1 MAKAKLP
8 TKRKAVI
15 RRRPTI
21 LGVNWSYVLI
31 GDNGKVLTVSE
42 TMKRRRSCVEVCKKY
57 FPDFKIVFE

>member
-1 MAKAKLP
+1 MAKAKTP

-21 LGVNWSYVLI
+21 MGVNWYYRLE
-31 GDNGKVLTVSE
+31 GDNGKVLVCSE
-42 TMKRRRSCVEVCKKY
+42 MMKRRRSCVEVCKKY